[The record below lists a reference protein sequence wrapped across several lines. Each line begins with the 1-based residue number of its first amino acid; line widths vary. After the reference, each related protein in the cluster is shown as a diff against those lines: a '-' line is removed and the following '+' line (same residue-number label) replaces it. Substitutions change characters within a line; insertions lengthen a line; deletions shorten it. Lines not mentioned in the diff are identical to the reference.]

1 MVCLRNINKQ
11 QKQLNYEEMAT
22 QVGIQ
27 ASGLDR
33 CHCIFLEAVCQL
45 FNVYT
50 HVSKT
55 RVE

>member
-1 MVCLRNINKQ
+1 MVCLGNINKQ
-11 QKQLNYEEMAT
+11 QKQLNYEEVAT

-27 ASGLDR
+27 ASGLGS
-33 CHCIFLEAVCQL
+33 CHCILLEAVCQP

-50 HVSKT
+50 CVSKT